1 MRIGVK
7 YLKATGVTR
16 KIDELGR
23 IVIPKEIRRNLGIRD
38 GESLEIFLDDD
49 AILLKKHNQM
59 HNFLDIGT
67 KLVNIITSLV
77 DIDLLITDREKVIC
91 TSEKYQN
98 FLNQDLDAKLISL
111 IERYNLDQYDRE
123 VLGTKPRAKKSSID
137 NIETSIALNTNNLST
152 HIVQKGDTLY
162 SIAKKYNTTVAL
174 LQEKNN
180 LKDSSIA
187 IGQKLKVQ

>member
-111 IERYNLDQYDRE
+111 IDEREIYNSE
-123 VLGTKPRAKKSSID
+123 
-137 NIETSIALNTNNLST
+137 NN
-152 HIVQKGDTLY
+152 DTLWLNKQKIEGY
-162 SIAKKYNTTVAL
+162 FSIVPIISSLDSLGLVILINKRKEDNKVLTKLIAKILA
-174 LQEKNN
+174 
-180 LKDSSIA
+180 S
-187 IGQKLKVQ
+187 KVDIC